1 MPLPNNQI
9 ADCSDQAHIFISDRR
24 INPDGTQD
32 TRPFDTV
39 VNDGLLPGFNILD
52 AIHPLSQTILH
63 EWVHVAGGLEDP
75 SGRAGGRA
83 VITDGPSNGVYGYG
97 ACLDASYDQF
107 KFGWPSTTL
116 FADQYVLLAK
126 S

>member
-1 MPLPNNQI
+1 M
-9 ADCSDQAHIFISDRR
+9 
-24 INPDGTQD
+24 
-32 TRPFDTV
+32 
-39 VNDGLLPGFNILD
+39 
-52 AIHPLSQTILH
+52 
-63 EWVHVAGGLEDP
+63 EDP

-83 VITDGPSNGVYGYG
+83 VITDGPGNGVYGYG

-126 S
+126 SEFMVPVLFCSCYIKFDQEG

>member
-1 MPLPNNQI
+1 MSLPNNQI

-39 VNDGLLPGFNILD
+39 VHDGLLPGFNILD

-63 EWVHVAGGLEDP
+63 E
-75 SGRAGGRA
+75 
-83 VITDGPSNGVYGYG
+83 VITLPTHTTHGGYVVK
-97 ACLDASYDQF
+97 ANS
-107 KFGWPSTTL
+107 
-116 FADQYVLLAK
+116 
-126 S
+126 